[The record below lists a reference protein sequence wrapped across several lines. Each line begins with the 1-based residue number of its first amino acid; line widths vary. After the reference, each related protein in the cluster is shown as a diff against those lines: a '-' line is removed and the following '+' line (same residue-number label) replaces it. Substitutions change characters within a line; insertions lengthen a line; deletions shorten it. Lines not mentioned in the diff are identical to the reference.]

1 MQSAINSISSLAEYN
16 HFIEHYK
23 EIYID
28 TNNSLNY
35 FILQNATQI
44 STLEI
49 IEKRKYLFS
58 KRLDVK
64 VTSIYNSNDREVLRI
79 TLVKIV
85 EEEQLSGTIIL
96 DNNKMSKITLIVSDA
111 SPKFLTHVVSN
122 FVDYLYPF
130 YKRKFIS
137 SSQIKE
143 RLSLFLQRGYQ
154 LTASM
159 VSTKRWWEKPN
170 KILSTSST
178 IQFPQALPIETV
190 LSEIEKTKSFIN
202 SITLNILDKLGKRR
216 ILRCYISRFGRIQ
229 FKDGNYQLF
238 KTLVLEPMTL
248 QRLSKFRAEKETF
261 GEIVPIK
268 VNFASGLESYNE
280 KLIRDNFYNVI
291 SKDRNYKLLLYHG
304 GNPYYHIGITDSK
317 DGSTFDLL
325 FYDSGSSKK
334 TYEMLIIPKLNVSMM
349 AIDRLIERVFFRF
362 GEGTIEKWQQ

>member
-1 MQSAINSISSLAEYN
+1 MQSAINSISSLSEYE

-28 TNNSLNY
+28 TKNSLNY

-44 STLEI
+44 NTIDI

-58 KRLDVK
+58 SRLDAK
-64 VTSIYNSNDREVLRI
+64 VTSIYNTEEREVLRI
-79 TLVKIV
+79 TLAKVMD
-85 EEEQLSGTIIL
+85 EEQLSGTIIL
-96 DNNKMSKITLIVSDA
+96 DNNKTSKITLIVSDA
-111 SPKFLTHVVSN
+111 PPKFLTRVVSN

-143 RLSLFLQRGYQ
+143 RLSLFLQQGYQ

-159 VSTKRWWEKPN
+159 VSTKRWWEKQQ
-170 KILSTSST
+170 ILSTSST
-178 IQFPQALPIETV
+178 IQFPQSLPIETV
-190 LSEIEKTKSFIN
+190 LNEIERTKSFIN
-202 SITLNILDKLGKRR
+202 SITLNILDKSATRR

-229 FKDGNYQLF
+229 FKDGDYQLF
-238 KTLVLEPMTL
+238 KTLVLDPMTA
-248 QRLSKFRAEKETF
+248 QRLSKFRTDKETS